1 MAKTKKSKTKAS
13 QSGLRNPKPL
23 TTDTELNGKPKGS
36 RNQLCSEYLDT
47 MHALF
52 REGGEK
58 ALRKVMEENPAQFM
72 RAIGDL
78 VPKEFGV
85 ADDAATNSFAKVWE
99 YIGKMGR
106 EADALARASEGN
118 EE

>member
-1 MAKTKKSKTKAS
+1 MGKTTKATKNKS
-13 QSGLRNPKPL
+13 SELKARNHKPL
-23 TTDTELNGKPKGS
+23 KPGAELNGDANGKPKAS
-36 RNQLCSEYLDT
+36 RNELCSEYLDT

-85 ADDAATNSFAKVWE
+85 ADESESSFARVWQM
-99 YIGKMGR
+99 IADQGKR
-106 EADALARASEGN
+106 SEN
-118 EE
+118 NDERD